1 MNIIYGILPYQ
12 YLPQLGGI
20 KFLAGLSYD
29 SKAIL
34 GVKFIEELQNGILFS
49 ALVENNDKYEYPLFS
64 GQIDNIL
71 ITEPQIRHLR
81 KLTYYQ
87 ELSLTEHARKKR
99 ERKSKNLILTT
110 RNWKQFI
117 GRRKSII
124 DLYTSVSSSGKHYV

>member
-49 ALVENNDKYEYPLFS
+49 ALVENNDEYEYPLFS

-81 KLTYYQ
+81 KLTHYQ

-124 DLYTSVSSSGKHYV
+124 DLYTSVANSGKHHV